1 MRSVFAV
8 GIDLFYTCF
17 ILAQGVYF
25 WHLKLRQAKERT
37 PLPGSFYQTF
47 SNFQI
52 IDLILIIGFIL
63 CGFFNSMIPGLG
75 FKMTLWSGLL
85 FLFAFLEFI
94 NYYYYQ
100 LSHDSKN
107 DLRYLLQ
114 HKRLRH
120 SLLYRDMK
128 KRKVP

>member
-1 MRSVFAV
+1 
-8 GIDLFYTCF
+8 
-17 ILAQGVYF
+17 
-25 WHLKLRQAKERT
+25 
-37 PLPGSFYQTF
+37 
-47 SNFQI
+47 
-52 IDLILIIGFIL
+52 
-63 CGFFNSMIPGLG
+63 MIPGLG